1 MNKKRFYFAIKEANV
16 FECIW
21 ADSFTEAKQIAA
33 ADWLPYWSKIQWLNH
48 PQISKEATSFTSAAT
63 AADGSRLLNAQT

>member
-1 MNKKRFYFAIKEANV
+1 MNKKRFYFAIKKANV

-33 ADWLPYWSKIQWLNH
+33 CDWMPYWNQIEWIEPSLIQLPSTLPVIIN
-48 PQISKEATSFTSAAT
+48 
-63 AADGSRLLNAQT
+63 D

>member
-21 ADSFTEAKQIAA
+21 ADGFTEAKQIAA
-33 ADWLPYWSKIQWLNH
+33 QQWLPFWQQLEWLH
-48 PQISKEATSFTSAAT
+48 ITTEPATTT
-63 AADGSRLLNAQT
+63 LPVTIDD

>member
-1 MNKKRFYFAIKEANV
+1 MSKKRFYFAIKEANV
-16 FECIW
+16 LECIW

-48 PQISKEATSFTSAAT
+48 PQISKKATSSTSTAT
-63 AADGSRLLNAQT
+63 AADGLQSLNA